1 MTSKYLVKFYFVTL
15 MIGAVITTAISL
27 VTEYDTVTKYL
38 FQGEFGDFFAGFVF
52 LVGYGLLIATV
63 SQVVFYIYLFIHPL
77 GMGIFR
83 KAWPYVQLLLIMYA
97 VFDLFYLRFRQ
108 VGIDHGSTWSFIW
121 IPIIIVLAGFGFAYY
136 KNKITAANVFVSS
149 LFFMIFMTSLT
160 LVPFI
165 SVEDTSWIY
174 RSVFTVILTNAYQ
187 LIRLPKYIEDS
198 KKEKEQRGRVTRSD
212 INDQKRA
219 ELKKE
224 AEEKRAKEESQIKA
238 REKMGYKNKTRQAVK
253 QDENKKN

>member
-27 VTEYDTVTKYL
+27 VTEYETVTKYL
-38 FQGEFGDFFAGFVF
+38 FQGQFGDFFAGFIF

-83 KAWPYVQLLLIMYA
+83 KAWPYVQILLIMYA

-108 VGIDHGSTWSFIW
+108 VGIDHGSTWSFVW
-121 IPIIIVLAGFGFAYY
+121 IPIIIVAAGVGFAYY
-136 KNKITAANVFVSS
+136 KNKITESNVFIASA
-149 LFFMIFMTSLT
+149 FFMIFMTSLT
-160 LVPFI
+160 LLPFI
-165 SVEDTSWIY
+165 SVEETNWIY

-198 KKEKEQRGRVTRSD
+198 QKEKEERGRITRSD
-212 INDQKRA
+212 INEQKRR

-224 AEEKRAKEESQIKA
+224 AEEKRTKEESQIKA

-253 QDENKKN
+253 QDKNKK

>member
-38 FQGEFGDFFAGFVF
+38 FQGQFGNFFAGFVF

-121 IPIIIVLAGFGFAYY
+121 IPIIIVLAGVGFAYY
-136 KNKITAANVFVSS
+136 KNKITAANVFISS

-160 LVPFI
+160 LIPFI

-253 QDENKKN
+253 QDKNKKN

>member
-38 FQGEFGDFFAGFVF
+38 FQGQFGDFFAGFVF

-121 IPIIIVLAGFGFAYY
+121 IPIIIVLAGVGFAYY
-136 KNKITAANVFVSS
+136 KNKITAANVFISS

-160 LVPFI
+160 LIPFI

-253 QDENKKN
+253 QDKNKKN

>member
-15 MIGAVITTAISL
+15 MIGAAITTAISL

-38 FQGEFGDFFAGFVF
+38 FQGQFGDFFAGFIF
-52 LVGYGLLIATV
+52 LLGYGLLIATV

-83 KAWPYVQLLLIMYA
+83 RAWPYAQILLIMYA

-121 IPIIIVLAGFGFAYY
+121 IPIIIVIAGIGFAYY
-136 KNKITAANVFVSS
+136 KNKITEANVFISS
-149 LFFMIFMTSLT
+149 AFFMIFMTSLT
-160 LVPFI
+160 LLPFI
-165 SVEDTSWIY
+165 SVEDTNWIY

-198 KKEKEQRGRVTRSD
+198 EQEKRERGRITRSD
-212 INDQKRA
+212 INEQKRA

-224 AEEKRAKEESQIKA
+224 AEAKRAKEENQIKA
-238 REKMGYKNKTRQAVK
+238 RGKMGYKNKTRQASQ
-253 QDENKKN
+253 QDNNKK

>member
-15 MIGAVITTAISL
+15 VIGAVITTAISL
-27 VTEYDTVTKYL
+27 VTEYDTVTKFL
-38 FQGEFGDFFAGFVF
+38 FQGQFGDFFAGFVF

-121 IPIIIVLAGFGFAYY
+121 IPVIIVIAGIGFAYY
-136 KNKITAANVFVSS
+136 KNKITAGNVFISS

-198 KKEKEQRGRVTRSD
+198 KKEKKQRGRVTRSD

-219 ELKKE
+219 ELQKQ
-224 AEEKRAKEESQIKA
+224 AEQKRAKEESQIRA

-253 QDENKKN
+253 QDENK

>member
-38 FQGEFGDFFAGFVF
+38 FQGQFGDFFVGFVF

-121 IPIIIVLAGFGFAYY
+121 IPIIIILAGVGFAYY
-136 KNKITAANVFVSS
+136 KNKITASNVFISS

-198 KKEKEQRGRVTRSD
+198 KQEKEQRGRVTRSD
-212 INDQKRA
+212 INDRKRA

-253 QDENKKN
+253 QDKNKKN

>member
-27 VTEYDTVTKYL
+27 VTEYDTVTKFL
-38 FQGEFGDFFAGFVF
+38 FQGHFGNFFAGFVF

-121 IPIIIVLAGFGFAYY
+121 IPIIIVVAGVGFAYY
-136 KNKITAANVFVSS
+136 KNKITAANVFISS

-160 LVPFI
+160 LIPFI

-253 QDENKKN
+253 QDKNKKN

>member
-15 MIGAVITTAISL
+15 MIGAVITTVISL
-27 VTEYDTVTKYL
+27 VTEYDTVTKFL
-38 FQGEFGDFFAGFVF
+38 FQGQFGDFFAGFVF

-121 IPIIIVLAGFGFAYY
+121 IPIIIVLAGIGFAYY
-136 KNKITAANVFVSS
+136 KNKITAANVFISS

-198 KKEKEQRGRVTRSD
+198 QKEKEQRGRITRSD

-219 ELKKE
+219 ELQKQ
-224 AEEKRAKEESQIKA
+224 AEQKRAKEEGQIRA
-238 REKMGYKNKTRQAVK
+238 SEKMGYKNKTRQAVK
-253 QDENKKN
+253 QKKDKKN

>member
-15 MIGAVITTAISL
+15 LIGAVITTAISL
-27 VTEYDTVTKYL
+27 VTEYDSVTRYL
-38 FQGEFGDFFAGFVF
+38 FEGQFGDFFAGFIF
-52 LVGYGLLIATV
+52 LIGYGLLIATV

-83 KAWPYVQLLLIMYA
+83 KAWPYIQLLLIMYA
-97 VFDLFYLRFRQ
+97 VFDLVYLRFRQ
-108 VGIDHGSTWSFIW
+108 LGTDWAFVW
-121 IPIIIVLAGFGFAYY
+121 IPIIIVIAGIGFAYY
-136 KNKITAANVFVSS
+136 KNKISASNVFISS

-160 LVPFI
+160 LLPFI
-165 SVEDTSWIY
+165 SVEDTAWIY

-198 KKEKEQRGRVTRSD
+198 QKEKEARGRVTKSD

-224 AEEKRAKEESQIKA
+224 AEDKRLREEKQIKA
-238 REKMGYKNKTRQAVK
+238 REKMGYKNKTRPAVK
-253 QDENKKN
+253 QNKNKKN

>member
-121 IPIIIVLAGFGFAYY
+121 IPIIIVLAGVGFAYY

-253 QDENKKN
+253 QDKNKKN

>member
-15 MIGAVITTAISL
+15 MIGAAITTAISL
-27 VTEYDTVTKYL
+27 VTEYNTVTKYL
-38 FQGEFGDFFAGFVF
+38 FQGQFGDFFAGFIF
-52 LVGYGLLIATV
+52 LLGYGLLIATV

-83 KAWPYVQLLLIMYA
+83 RAWPYVQILLILYA

-121 IPIIIVLAGFGFAYY
+121 IPIIIVIAGLGFAYY
-136 KNKITAANVFVSS
+136 KNEITEANVFISS
-149 LFFMIFMTSLT
+149 AFFMIFMTSLT
-160 LVPFI
+160 LLPFI
-165 SVEDTSWIY
+165 SVEDTNWIY

-198 KKEKEQRGRVTRSD
+198 EQEKRERGRITRSD
-212 INDQKRA
+212 INEQKRE

-224 AEEKRAKEESQIKA
+224 AEAKRAKEESQIKA
-238 REKMGYKNKTRQAVK
+238 RGKMCYKNKTRQASK
-253 QDENKKN
+253 QDNNKK

>member
-27 VTEYDTVTKYL
+27 VTEYDTVTKFL
-38 FQGEFGDFFAGFVF
+38 FQGQFGDFLAGFVF

-121 IPIIIVLAGFGFAYY
+121 IPIIIVLAGIGFAYY
-136 KNKITAANVFVSS
+136 KNKITAANVFISS

-219 ELKKE
+219 ELQKQ
-224 AEEKRAKEESQIKA
+224 AEQKRAKEEGQIKA
-238 REKMGYKNKTRQAVK
+238 YKKMGYKNQTRQAVN
-253 QDENKKN
+253 QDKNKKN

>member
-27 VTEYDTVTKYL
+27 VTEYDTVTRYL
-38 FQGEFGDFFAGFVF
+38 FEGQFGDFFAGFIF
-52 LVGYGLLIATV
+52 LIGYGLLIATV

-83 KAWPYVQLLLIMYA
+83 KLWPYVQLLLIMYA
-97 VFDLFYLRFRQ
+97 VFDLFYLRFRE

-121 IPIIIVLAGFGFAYY
+121 VPIIIVLAGIGFAYY
-136 KNKITAANVFVSS
+136 KNKITAGNVFVSS

-160 LVPFI
+160 LLPFI
-165 SVEDTSWIY
+165 SVEDTAWIY

-198 KKEKEQRGRVTRSD
+198 KKEKEARGRITKSD
-212 INDQKRA
+212 INEQKRA

-224 AEEKRAKEESQIKA
+224 ADEERQREERQIKA
-238 REKMGYKNKTRQAVK
+238 REKMGYKNKTRPAK
-253 QDENKKN
+253 NKKN

>member
-38 FQGEFGDFFAGFVF
+38 FQGQFGDFFAGFVF

-121 IPIIIVLAGFGFAYY
+121 VPIIIVVAGVGFAYY
-136 KNKITAANVFVSS
+136 KNKITATNVFISS

-160 LVPFI
+160 LIPFI

-253 QDENKKN
+253 QDKNKKN

>member
-15 MIGAVITTAISL
+15 MIGAAITTAISL

-38 FQGEFGDFFAGFVF
+38 FQGQFGDFFAGFIF
-52 LVGYGLLIATV
+52 LLGYGLLIATV

-121 IPIIIVLAGFGFAYY
+121 IPIIIVLAGVGFAYY
-136 KNKITAANVFVSS
+136 KNKITAANVFISS

-160 LVPFI
+160 LIPFI

-253 QDENKKN
+253 QDKNKKN

>member
-38 FQGEFGDFFAGFVF
+38 FQGQFGDFFAGFVF

-121 IPIIIVLAGFGFAYY
+121 IPIIIVLAGVGFAYY
-136 KNKITAANVFVSS
+136 KNKITAANVFISS

-160 LVPFI
+160 LIPFI

-219 ELKKE
+219 EFKKE
-224 AEEKRAKEESQIKA
+224 VEEKRAKEESQIKA

-253 QDENKKN
+253 QDKNKKN

>member
-15 MIGAVITTAISL
+15 LIGAAITTAISL
-27 VTEYDTVTKYL
+27 VTEYNTVTKYL
-38 FQGEFGDFFAGFVF
+38 FQGEFGDFFAGLIF
-52 LVGYGLLIATV
+52 LIGYGLLIATV

-121 IPIIIVLAGFGFAYY
+121 IPIIVVIAGIGFAYY
-136 KNKITAANVFVSS
+136 KNMITETNVFISS

-160 LVPFI
+160 LLPFI
-165 SVEDTSWIY
+165 SVEDTNWIY

-198 KKEKEQRGRVTRSD
+198 EQEKRERGRVTKSD
-212 INDQKRA
+212 INEQKRE

-224 AEEKRAKEESQIKA
+224 AEAKRVKEESQIKA
-238 REKMGYKNKTRQAVK
+238 REKMGYKNKTRQAAK
-253 QDENKKN
+253 QDNNKK

>member
-27 VTEYDTVTKYL
+27 VTEYETVTKYL
-38 FQGEFGDFFAGFVF
+38 FQGQFGDFFAGFIF

-83 KAWPYVQLLLIMYA
+83 KAWPYVQILLIMYA

-108 VGIDHGSTWSFIW
+108 VGIDHGSTWSFVW
-121 IPIIIVLAGFGFAYY
+121 IPIIIVVAGVGFAYY
-136 KNKITAANVFVSS
+136 KNKITKANVFIASA
-149 LFFMIFMTSLT
+149 FFMIFMTSLT
-160 LVPFI
+160 LLPFI
-165 SVEDTSWIY
+165 SVEETNWIY

-198 KKEKEQRGRVTRSD
+198 QKEKEERGRITRSD
-212 INDQKRA
+212 INEQKRR
-219 ELKKE
+219 ELKRE
-224 AEEKRAKEESQIKA
+224 AEEKHTKEESQIKA
-238 REKMGYKNKTRQAVK
+238 REKMGYKNKMRQAVK
-253 QDENKKN
+253 QDKKK

>member
-83 KAWPYVQLLLIMYA
+83 RAWPYVQILLILYA

-121 IPIIIVLAGFGFAYY
+121 IPIIIVIAGLGFAYY
-136 KNKITAANVFVSS
+136 KNKITEANVFISS
-149 LFFMIFMTSLT
+149 AFFMIFMTSLT
-160 LVPFI
+160 LLPFI
-165 SVEDTSWIY
+165 SVEDTNWIY

-198 KKEKEQRGRVTRSD
+198 EQEKRERGRITRSD
-212 INDQKRA
+212 INEQKRE

-224 AEEKRAKEESQIKA
+224 AEAKRAKEESQIKA
-238 REKMGYKNKTRQAVK
+238 RGKMGYKNKTRQASK
-253 QDENKKN
+253 QDNNKK

>member
-27 VTEYDTVTKYL
+27 VTEYDNVTIFL
-38 FQGEFGDFFAGFVF
+38 FQGEFVNF
-52 LVGYGLLIATV
+52 LVGLIWLIGYGLLIATV

-77 GMGIFR
+77 GQGIFKR
-83 KAWPYVQLLLIMYA
+83 AWPYVQLILVMYA

-121 IPIIIVLAGFGFAYY
+121 IPIIIVIAGIGFAYY
-136 KNKITAANVFVSS
+136 KNKITKSNVFISS

-160 LVPFI
+160 LIPFI

-187 LIRLPKYIEDS
+187 LIRLPKYIDDS
-198 KKEKEQRGRVTRSD
+198 KKEKKQRGRITRSD
-212 INDQKRA
+212 INDQKR
-219 ELKKE
+219 EKLRKE
-224 AEEKRAKEESQIKA
+224 AEEKRAKEEKQIKT
-238 REKMGYKNKTRQAVK
+238 REKMGYKNKTRPAVK
-253 QDENKKN
+253 SKDNNKE

>member
-15 MIGAVITTAISL
+15 LIGAVITTAISL
-27 VTEYDTVTKYL
+27 VTEYDTVTRFL
-38 FQGEFGDFFAGFVF
+38 FEGQFGDFLAGLVF
-52 LVGYGLLIATV
+52 LIGYGLLIATV

-108 VGIDHGSTWSFIW
+108 LGTDWSFVW
-121 IPIIIVLAGFGFAYY
+121 IPIIVVLAGIGFAYY
-136 KNKITAANVFVSS
+136 KNKITEANVFISS

-160 LVPFI
+160 LLPFI
-165 SVEDTSWIY
+165 SVEDTAWIY

-198 KKEKEQRGRVTRSD
+198 RKEKEARGRVTKSD

-224 AEEKRAKEESQIKA
+224 ADEKRAREESQIKA
-238 REKMGYKNKTRQAVK
+238 REKMGYKNKTRPASEK
-253 QDENKKN
+253 DKNKK

>member
-121 IPIIIVLAGFGFAYY
+121 IPIIIVLAGVGFAYY
-136 KNKITAANVFVSS
+136 KNKITAADVFISS

-198 KKEKEQRGRVTRSD
+198 KKEKERRGRVTRSD

-253 QDENKKN
+253 QDKNKKN

>member
-15 MIGAVITTAISL
+15 LIGAVITTLISL
-27 VTEYDTVTKYL
+27 VTEYDTVTTYL
-38 FQGEFGDFFAGFVF
+38 FQGQFGDFFAGFIF

-77 GMGIFR
+77 GMGIFK
-83 KAWPYVQLLLIMYA
+83 KAWPYIQLLLIIYA
-97 VFDLFYLRFRQ
+97 IFDLFYLRFRQ

-121 IPIIIVLAGFGFAYY
+121 IPIIIVLAGIAFAYY
-136 KNKITAANVFVSS
+136 KNKVTKSNVFISS

-160 LVPFI
+160 LLPFI
-165 SVEDTSWIY
+165 SVEDTAWIY

-198 KKEKEQRGRVTRSD
+198 RKEKERRGRTTRSD

-219 ELKKE
+219 EMKKE
-224 AEEKRAKEESQIKA
+224 AEEKRIHEEKQSKERGKI
-238 REKMGYKNKTRQAVK
+238 GYKNKERHTVK
-253 QDENKKN
+253 SNKKDKK

>member
-27 VTEYDTVTKYL
+27 VTEFDTVTKYL

-121 IPIIIVLAGFGFAYY
+121 IPIIIVLAGVGFAYY

>member
-15 MIGAVITTAISL
+15 MIGAVITTVISL

-38 FQGEFGDFFAGFVF
+38 FQGQFGDFFAGFVF

-121 IPIIIVLAGFGFAYY
+121 IPIIIVLAGVGFAYY
-136 KNKITAANVFVSS
+136 KNKITAANVFISS

-160 LVPFI
+160 LIPFI

-219 ELKKE
+219 EFKKE

-253 QDENKKN
+253 QDKNKKN

>member
-15 MIGAVITTAISL
+15 MIGAAITTAISL

-38 FQGEFGDFFAGFVF
+38 FQGQFGDFFAGFIF
-52 LVGYGLLIATV
+52 LLGYGLLIATV

-83 KAWPYVQLLLIMYA
+83 RAWPYVQILLILYA

-121 IPIIIVLAGFGFAYY
+121 IPIIIVIAGLGFAYY
-136 KNKITAANVFVSS
+136 KNKITEANVFISS
-149 LFFMIFMTSLT
+149 AFFMIFMTSLT
-160 LVPFI
+160 LLPFI
-165 SVEDTSWIY
+165 SVEDTNWIY

-198 KKEKEQRGRVTRSD
+198 EQEKRERGRITRSD
-212 INDQKRA
+212 INEQKRE

-224 AEEKRAKEESQIKA
+224 AEAKRAKEESQIKA
-238 REKMGYKNKTRQAVK
+238 RGKMGYKLLSLIHI
-253 QDENKKN
+253 

>member
-38 FQGEFGDFFAGFVF
+38 FQGQFGDFFAGFVF

-121 IPIIIVLAGFGFAYY
+121 IPIIIVLAGVGFAYY
-136 KNKITAANVFVSS
+136 KNKITAANVFISS

-160 LVPFI
+160 LIPFI

-219 ELKKE
+219 EFKKE

-253 QDENKKN
+253 QDKNKKN